1 MKRRVLVAL
10 AGAALLFVVALT
22 RGAGPTAPPAPATS
36 AARMPER
43 SPLAVEPSASPD
55 PPPSTRNPF
64 VYGGDSSSLRGDAT
78 MARPAPD
85 PPLAPPDAPV
95 PEPVHFVGFVR
106 RAGGLQVAL
115 SIEGQIE
122 VVAAGDEAS
131 GYRILSVD
139 EESGVQIRGP
149 DGLERTL
156 APEP

>member
-22 RGAGPTAPPAPATS
+22 RGAGPTATPAPPTS
-36 AARMPER
+36 AARMPQR

-64 VYGGDSSSLRGDAT
+64 VYDGDSSSLRGDAA
-78 MARPAPD
+78 MAQQAPA
-85 PPLAPPDAPV
+85 LAPPDPPV

-122 VVAAGDEAS
+122 VVAAGEEAS